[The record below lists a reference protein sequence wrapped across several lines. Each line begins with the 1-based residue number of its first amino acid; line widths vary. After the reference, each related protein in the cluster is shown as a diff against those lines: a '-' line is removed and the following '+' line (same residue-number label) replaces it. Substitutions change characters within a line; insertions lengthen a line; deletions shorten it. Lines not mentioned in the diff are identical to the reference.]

1 MTIAPGLS
9 RSARVVRAST
19 SAGLFR
25 NDTGESLPGSNG
37 LHIYVLLQDGGDA
50 ARFLQYLHDRC
61 WLCDLGWHVIGGA
74 GQLLER
80 SQIDRMVGYG
90 ERLCFEGAPLIVPP
104 LKQDPAKRIPRA
116 FDGEAINSRLAAPR
130 LTEYER
136 YRVNQAKVESRDA
149 LTKAA
154 QAVRPQHDKMLAE
167 AISAKF
173 GMPSAT
179 AQRFVSARHRGV
191 LLPCMELDF
200 DHIGMVPVAAV
211 LSKPDDFVGETL
223 ADPLEGA
230 SYGRSKAKLM
240 RRGDGTLFIHSFAH
254 GRAFYQL
261 RHDARSAMNAISKA
275 PVEAVVE
282 HAMAI
287 LANAD
292 LNDHELEQFAEKVAE
307 IGKVKVRFVKDRI
320 KKQRKEKEA
329 ADRQAKM
336 AANAK
341 GRIIRPRPEPDGELR
356 QIVEFLD
363 ELLASDRQEVPPMRD
378 ASGRLVE
385 VRVREP
391 WNLHQVTVAGANACV
406 EDGENIK
413 APAEPALVQLTPVRI
428 ELLLENYVRWTGDK
442 KGATYFGALPR
453 PYIDALNE
461 YSPSSIPIAR
471 AINTAPLV
479 SISGSIIDGVGLD
492 RNSGLF
498 HQIDPLLH
506 ACLPSNRPSEREV
519 LEALHF
525 LLDVWLIDVALD
537 EVGKCIVLLL
547 ALTLIERA
555 LLAERPAFF
564 VTAGQRGG
572 GKTTLLLMITLAV
585 LGRKAAAAAWSTKPE
600 ERKKALFSY
609 LRQGVAFLAW
619 DNIPRGS
626 AISCPHI
633 EAALT
638 ASEISDR
645 VLGVSRVETAPA
657 ITVQAFTGNMI
668 APLGDMASRSL
679 VIALKVNRPDPEN
692 RTFAHPDPLAWT
704 EANRQKILRSLYTL
718 LIAGALN
725 RPQHQE
731 PKTRFKSWWK
741 VVGWPIEFATKL
753 AGFAVD
759 CAELMRAGEAED
771 EEASAVSAALSLF
784 LEIWGSGAFTAKEVS
799 DAMRSD
805 PNGKGFL
812 SAERERADALASVLS
827 ELAGKRLDKPTAHAL
842 GKLFQKRLVG
852 RPAWIDG
859 GQRFAILRKS
869 PNHEANSYRVEVPA
883 EWHDIP
889 SEDFRA
895 RPGADMGK
903 NNPDIPDFPGTTN
916 GEDRRPGNV
925 GKDGNVSRGFHNE
938 VRSSDVNGGG
948 ESPIWRARI

>member
-1 MTIAPGLS
+1 
-9 RSARVVRAST
+9 
-19 SAGLFR
+19 
-25 NDTGESLPGSNG
+25 
-37 LHIYVLLQDGGDA
+37 
-50 ARFLQYLHDRC
+50 
-61 WLCDLGWHVIGGA
+61 
-74 GQLLER
+74 
-80 SQIDRMVGYG
+80 
-90 ERLCFEGAPLIVPP
+90 
-104 LKQDPAKRIPRA
+104 
-116 FDGEAINSRLAAPR
+116 
-130 LTEYER
+130 
-136 YRVNQAKVESRDA
+136 
-149 LTKAA
+149 
-154 QAVRPQHDKMLAE
+154 
-167 AISAKF
+167 
-173 GMPSAT
+173 
-179 AQRFVSARHRGV
+179 
-191 LLPCMELDF
+191 
-200 DHIGMVPVAAV
+200 
-211 LSKPDDFVGETL
+211 
-223 ADPLEGA
+223 
-230 SYGRSKAKLM
+230 
-240 RRGDGTLFIHSFAH
+240 
-254 GRAFYQL
+254 
-261 RHDARSAMNAISKA
+261 
-275 PVEAVVE
+275 
-282 HAMAI
+282 MAI

-292 LNDHELEQFAEKVAE
+292 LNSDELEQFAEKVAE
-307 IGKVKVRFVKDRI
+307 IGEVKVRSVKDRI
-320 KKQRKEKEA
+320 KKQRKEKEP

-336 AANAK
+336 AANAE

-391 WNLHQVTVAGANACV
+391 WNLHQLTAAGANACV

-428 ELLLENYVRWTGDK
+428 ELLLENYVRWTVDK
-442 KGATYFGALPR
+442 KDATYFGALPR

-461 YSPSSIPIAR
+461 YSPTSIPIAR

-492 RNSGLF
+492 RDSGLF

-525 LLDVWLIDVALD
+525 LLDVWLIDVPLD

-600 ERKKALFSY
+600 EQKKALFSY

-645 VLGVSRVETAPA
+645 VLGVSQVETAPA

-679 VIALKVNRPDPEN
+679 VITLKVNRPDPEN

-741 VVGWPIEFATKL
+741 VVGWPIEFAAKL

-784 LEIWGSGAFTAKEVS
+784 LEIWGSGAFTTKEVS

-805 PNGKGFL
+805 PNGNGFL
-812 SAERERADALASVLS
+812 SPERERAAALASVLS
-827 ELAGKRLDKPTAHAL
+827 ELAGKRLDKATAHAL

-859 GQRFAILRKS
+859 GQRFATLRKS
-869 PNHEANSYRVEVPA
+869 LNHEANSYRVEVPA
-883 EWHDIP
+883 ERHDIP
-889 SEDFRA
+889 SEDSRA
-895 RPGADMGK
+895 CPGADMAK

-925 GKDGNVSRGFHNE
+925 GKDGNVSRGFQDE

-948 ESPIWRARI
+948 ECPIWRARI